1 MKIVQRGETM
11 RTELNPRRIRVQVE
25 RAAAQKD
32 IDPEELWLD
41 QDIAPE
47 ELIRLD
53 PLDIDYD
60 MVEQAEQPERA
71 DLLFLGISGRE
82 LSLKQ
87 EEREL
92 AQMKREFQASHGQ
105 SEETAL
111 VNWFNRVRKA
121 GPS

>member
-1 MKIVQRGETM
+1 M

-25 RAAAQKD
+25 RAAARKD

-53 PLDIDYD
+53 PLDIDHE

-71 DLLFLGISGRE
+71 DPLFLGIPSRGQDALE
-82 LSLKQ
+82 IKI
-87 EEREL
+87 
-92 AQMKREFQASHGQ
+92 MKAEHGQ
-105 SEETAL
+105 CEQTFVRDWL
-111 VNWFNRVRKA
+111 KRVRQE
-121 GPS
+121 GSS

>member
-1 MKIVQRGETM
+1 M

-25 RAAAQKD
+25 RAAARKD

-53 PLDIDYD
+53 PLDIDHE

-71 DLLFLGISGRE
+71 DPLLLGIPSRE
-82 LSLKQ
+82 FSLRQEALELKVMKAALQVGHGQCEQTFVRDWLKQ
-87 EEREL
+87 
-92 AQMKREFQASHGQ
+92 
-105 SEETAL
+105 
-111 VNWFNRVRKA
+111 VRQE
-121 GPS
+121 GSS

>member
-1 MKIVQRGETM
+1 MKIVRRGETM

-25 RAAAQKD
+25 RAAARKD

-53 PLDIDYD
+53 PLDIDHE

-71 DLLFLGISGRE
+71 DPLLLDIPARE
-82 LSLKQ
+82 FSLRQEALELKVMKAALQVEHGQCEQTFVRDWLKQ
-87 EEREL
+87 
-92 AQMKREFQASHGQ
+92 
-105 SEETAL
+105 
-111 VNWFNRVRKA
+111 VRQE
-121 GPS
+121 GSS

>member
-1 MKIVQRGETM
+1 M

-53 PLDIDYD
+53 PLDITYEI
-60 MVEQAEQPERA
+60 VAQAERPEST
-71 DLLFLGISGRE
+71 DPLFLGISGRE
-82 LSLKQ
+82 LSLRQ
-87 EEREL
+87 EEQEL
-92 AQMKREFQASHGQ
+92 KQMRHELQASHGQ

-111 VNWFNRVRKA
+111 MNWFTRVRKA
-121 GPS
+121 GSS